1 MATHRG
7 GLSGLA
13 IGAIFLVVFTAM
25 WGGVQYARGDLI
37 DHEPPTELETQLRAD
52 VWDAVN
58 EQRAARGL
66 DPAQR
71 DTATRQGAQ
80 ETAVQLVA
88 TGYFAEPTA
97 AGLRAD
103 ANRTLPNRMGFCYQT
118 PVKLTVT
125 EPGWSPDADRPPSEE
140 VTRAVA
146 GRVADLLASTDG
158 PNVITQSNEQ
168 KHGLGVAV
176 DGGVVYVVYR
186 TCNLGY

>member
-13 IGAIFLVVFTAM
+13 IGAIFVVVFATM
-25 WGGVQYARGDLI
+25 WGGVQYARGDLL

-80 ETAVQLVA
+80 ETAVRLV
-88 TGYFAEPTA
+88 TMEYFAEPTA
-97 AGLRAD
+97 AGIRAD

-118 PVKLTVT
+118 PVKLAVT
-125 EPGWSPDADRPPSEE
+125 EPGWSPDAEQPPSDG
-140 VTRAVA
+140 VTRTVA
-146 GRVADLLASTDG
+146 GRVTDLLMSVDEPT
-158 PNVITQSNEQ
+158 VVTQSNEQ

-176 DGGVVYVVYR
+176 DGDVVYAVYR